1 MSSGHPLSSRR
12 PATPHPLVLAI
23 LEPTQTAK
31 IGVLEQF
38 AASADYA
45 GLCHAARALHVF
57 ADDPERNLY
66 QRVRAIF
73 QAHALYRYL
82 IPARAELPRLGDMPK
97 DAQDLLLGRHY
108 RAAADLMLAAV
119 DATGLH
125 DRLASALA
133 AAYHGLGFQLLA
145 EQVQRSVRSLR
156 GNRWMF
162 RTSHAS
168 DHPLRV
174 REELKV
180 PNERGV
186 YPVLTERTAVRMDLT
201 HSGWSD
207 IFFLGMDYP
216 EGARVI
222 NVSVDLAVLD
232 RDEHTSPPI
241 TCFFRVIDSPVLR
254 LVSVDLDAAAE
265 LTETAEV
272 FNYASDY
279 LGLLK
284 AAVIASGIVPPGL
297 EGSGQPLSLVL
308 ASLVGKGRGIELVSQ
323 VNDIPKGSRLAVS
336 TNLLGGLISVC
347 MRATGQIDALA
358 GGLTEPERRVVA
370 GRAILGEWL
379 GGSGGGWQDSGG
391 VWPGVKLIEGVPAAP
406 GDVEFGSSRGRLL
419 PSHRVMGD
427 AQISPEARKKL
438 EASLVVVHGGM
449 AANVGP
455 ILEMVTEKF
464 LLGGSAEWNARQ
476 ELLAAFDA
484 ILAALGAGDMKELG
498 RLTTAIFEG
507 PLARIVPWVSNFYTE
522 ALIADARAAFGSR
535 FWGFWMLGGMSGG
548 GMGFIFDPAVKPEAE
563 RRMLEIMRTRKR
575 ELAESL
581 PFAMDPVVYRFAIN
595 DAGTAAEFL
604 SGEAAILSAEYYLC
618 MLPRWL
624 LEGSRSF
631 SEQRRAE
638 LDVFSRAHLR
648 GERAERVGPQLLGRL
663 LPAVR
668 AADREESL
676 DELLSQ
682 HGFDADHH
690 EHIKKDLRAGRI
702 GLAKNRLPVD
712 TLIEDVHPDQIVQ
725 ADALGDE
732 DRKAGDAALE
742 RGEVCVITL
751 AAGAGSRWTHG
762 AGTVK
767 AIYPFAKLG
776 DRFRTFLEV
785 HLAKTRRRGREA
797 SRMPRHV
804 ITTSYL
810 THAPI
815 QKLLE
820 REHAYG
826 MTDSVTL
833 SAGRSIGLRL
843 VPTVADLRF
852 AWAEVREQR
861 LEERKQKVR
870 DDGRAALLEWARS
883 VGEASDY
890 RDNDP
895 GQCLHPVGHFYE
907 VANLLLNGTL
917 RRLLAEQPNLKYAML
932 HNIDTLGAELD
943 PRWLG
948 RHVRSGAC
956 LSYEVVE
963 RRIADRGGG
972 LARVGGRLR
981 LVEGLAFP
989 REEDEAKLSYYNSLT
1004 TWISLDQLLAQF
1016 SLTRPELED
1025 DKAVL
1030 RGVRALA
1037 ARLPTYITLKE
1048 VKRRWGNAQE
1058 DVFMVTQFEKLW
1070 GDMTA
1075 LQDIPVEFFAVPRQ
1089 RGQQLKD
1096 VAELD
1101 GWLRD
1106 GSQDYVAALCEFG

>member
-1 MSSGHPLSSRR
+1 MSQ
-12 PATPHPLVLAI
+12 THPLVLAI
-23 LEPTQTAK
+23 TEPTQAAK
-31 IGVLEQF
+31 VGVLERYGERSDYAALCSAARELHAF
-38 AASADYA
+38 AADS
-45 GLCHAARALHVF
+45 
-57 ADDPERNLY
+57 ERNLY

-82 IPARAELPRLGDMPK
+82 IPARAELPRVGRLPRQ
-97 DAQDLLLGRHY
+97 AQEFLLERHY
-108 RAAADLMLAAV
+108 RAALDVFLAAA
-119 DATGLH
+119 DAEGLN
-125 DRLASALA
+125 DRVASALA
-133 AAYHGLGFQLLA
+133 AAYQGLGFQLLA

-174 REELKV
+174 RDELKRK
-180 PNERGV
+180 NQRGF

-216 EGARVI
+216 EGARVL
-222 NVSVDLAVLD
+222 NVSVDLAVLG
-232 RDEHTSPPI
+232 RDERTSPPI
-241 TCFFRVIDSPVLR
+241 TCFFRVIDAPVLR
-254 LVSVDLDAAAE
+254 LTSIDLDAAAE
-265 LTETAEV
+265 LTEASEV

-308 ASLVGKGRGIELVSQ
+308 ESLVGKGLGIELVSQ

-336 TNLLGGLISVC
+336 TNLLAGLISLC
-347 MRATGQIDALA
+347 MRATGQIASLQ

-370 GRAILGEWL
+370 ARAILGEWL

-391 VWPGVKLIEGVPAAP
+391 IWPGIKLIEGVAAGP
-406 GDVEFGSSRGRLL
+406 GDVELGSSNGRLL
-419 PSHRVMGD
+419 PNHRVLGGD
-427 AQISPEARKKL
+427 HISSEARSKL

-464 LLGGSAEWNARQ
+464 LLGGSDEWNARQ
-476 ELLAAFDA
+476 ELLESFDA
-484 ILAALGAGDMKELG
+484 ILAALGAGDVKELG

-522 ALIADARAAFGSR
+522 RLIADARAAFGEQ

-548 GMGFIFDPAVKPEAE
+548 GMGFIFDPEVKAEAE
-563 RRMLEIMRTRKR
+563 RRLLEIMTVRKR
-575 ELAESL
+575 ELAQSL

-595 DAGTAAEFL
+595 D
-604 SGEAAILSAEYYLC
+604 SGSVATLLENDAAILSAEYYLC

-624 LEGSRSF
+624 QEGSRSF
-631 SEQRRAE
+631 SDQRRAE
-638 LDVFSRAHLR
+638 LDVFSRTHLR
-648 GERAERVGPQLLGRL
+648 GGRAELVGPQLLGRL

-668 AADREESL
+668 ANDEQESL
-676 DELLSQ
+676 DELLAS
-682 HGFDADHH
+682 HGFDAEHH
-690 EHIKKDLRAGRI
+690 ERIRQDLRAGRI

-712 TLIEDVHPDQIVQ
+712 TVIDDVDPEALVHASALDDHDQS
-725 ADALGDE
+725 LG
-732 DRKAGDAALE
+732 RQALE

-751 AAGAGSRWTHG
+751 AAGVGSRWTHG

-776 DRFRTFLEV
+776 NRFRTFLEV
-785 HLAKTRRRGREA
+785 HLAKSRRRGHQA
-797 SRMPRHV
+797 SQMPRHV

-815 QKLLE
+815 ERLLE
-820 REHAYG
+820 RERTYG
-826 MTDSVTL
+826 MNQSVVL
-833 SAGRSIGLRL
+833 SPGRSIGLRL

-890 RDNDP
+890 RDNAP
-895 GQCLHPVGHFYE
+895 SQCLHPVGHFYE

-917 RRLLAEQPNLKYAML
+917 SRLLSEQPNLKYAML
-932 HNIDTLGAELD
+932 HNIDTLGADLD
-943 PRWLG
+943 PVWLG
-948 RHVRSGAC
+948 RHVRSGSC
-956 LSYEVVE
+956 LSFEVVE
-963 RRIADRGGG
+963 RRITDRGGG

-981 LVEGLAFP
+981 LIEGLAFP
-989 REEDEAKLSYYNSLT
+989 REEDEVKLSYYNSMT
-1004 TWISLDQLLAQF
+1004 TWISIDALLGHFSITRSDLDDE
-1016 SLTRPELED
+1016 R
-1025 DKAVL
+1025 AVR
-1030 RGVRALA
+1030 RGIRALA

-1058 DVFMVTQFEKLW
+1058 DVFIVTQFEKLW
-1070 GDMTA
+1070 GDMSA
-1075 LQDIPVEFFAVPRQ
+1075 LPDVAVEFFCVPRQ

-1101 GWLRD
+1101 GWLRE
-1106 GSQDYVAALCEFG
+1106 GSRDYVAALCEFA